1 MLEVS
6 IELALHE
13 WSSKHSDRV
22 FNDWGSISI
31 PKPAKN
37 CVPEWF
43 KETMQLAEGHKSIK
57 ACMPV
62 TDVLTSGYMLPAPV
76 DISVYRSDEDDLM
89 FDDNTNGEFFVTRH
103 APRQYS
109 KSPYSDDVILK
120 FDFPWAI
127 ETPEGYS
134 MLFMSPAHSDNS
146 KLEALTAITETDRY
160 YNTISCPV
168 RVKDWKIG
176 EVLYI
181 AKGTPIVQA
190 IPIKREEWKMN
201 ISYAN
206 HGKLV
211 KTVAEFSNNTSAYKD
226 VYRQKKKFT

>member
-6 IELALHE
+6 VELSIHE
-13 WSSKHSDRV
+13 WSSKHSDRL
-22 FNDWGSISI
+22 FNDWSSISI
-31 PKPAKN
+31 PRPAKN
-37 CVPEWF
+37 CVPDWF
-43 KETMQLAEGHKSIK
+43 KDTMQMNEGHKSIK
-57 ACMPV
+57 SCMPV

-76 DISVYRSDEDDLM
+76 DIKVYRSDKDELK
-89 FDDNTNGEFFVTRH
+89 FDDTTDGEFFVTRH

-109 KSPYSDDVILK
+109 KAPYSNDIILK

-127 ETPEGYS
+127 QTPQGYS
-134 MLFMSPAHSDNS
+134 MMYMPPAHSDNS
-146 KLEALTAITETDRY
+146 KLEALTAITETDQY
-160 YNTISCPV
+160 YNSISCPV

-181 AKGTPIVQA
+181 PKGTPIVQA

-206 HGKLV
+206 HGKLI
-211 KTVAEFSNNTSAYKD
+211 KTVTELSKNTSAYKD
-226 VYRQKKKFT
+226 VYREKKKFT